1 MVVTM
6 AGMVEAKKNLI
17 TKSNKM
23 MAFVDLEDLDG
34 VAEVIVFPNVYERC
48 RDVLFEDSVIAVR
61 GRLNFKEGEVPKLLA
76 DNIVPLEEAEELRQ
90 ERRGGGV
97 QPYPEPPYP
106 DAPYSD
112 VPYPDSIDPEPGDMR
127 ASMPNRKPAQ
137 KVHVPDGPM
146 LKIRIPQGV
155 DETVVLY
162 TLEGMF
168 RVNLGKTPV
177 LVYMQNGE
185 IMRSKTQVDVSETLL
200 QRLTGLVGKENV
212 KMTGEK
218 Q

>member
-1 MVVTM
+1 
-6 AGMVEAKKNLI
+6 
-17 TKSNKM
+17 
-23 MAFVDLEDLDG
+23 
-34 VAEVIVFPNVYERC
+34 
-48 RDVLFEDSVIAVR
+48 
-61 GRLNFKEGEVPKLLA
+61 
-76 DNIVPLEEAEELRQ
+76 
-90 ERRGGGV
+90 
-97 QPYPEPPYP
+97 
-106 DAPYSD
+106 
-112 VPYPDSIDPEPGDMR
+112 
-127 ASMPNRKPAQ
+127 MPNRKPAQ
-137 KVHVPDGPM
+137 KVHAPDGPM

-168 RVNLGKTPV
+168 RVNLGNTPV

-185 IMRSKTQVDVSETLL
+185 IMRSKTQVNVSEALL